1 MDALKNF
8 FLEGESELIALELQN
23 PAQGGVS
30 TEEDGHLAHL
40 LLPDLGEHFVPVGSA
55 GVGSGLQAGDQVSL
69 FLKHVRRGRRVNND
83 KTHFPSPR

>member
-30 TEEDGHLAHL
+30 TEEDRHLAHL
-40 LLPDLGEHFVPVGSA
+40 LLPDLGEHFVPVRA
-55 GVGSGLQAGDQVSL
+55 ARVCSGLESGHQISF
-69 FLKHVRRGRRVNND
+69 FLE
-83 KTHFPSPR
+83 